1 MNNDLSEDFFGSFS
15 KSGCLQFP
23 SDFCFLQFF
32 ELSLQ
37 IFGFLAGFITL
48 LPRFQEF
55 RPIRPLATFAIGEA
69 ETSAAPPS
77 QVSDAILVFWIYIVF
92 FRFAEAA
99 AAPRPQRLLCV
110 IYHLR

>member
-1 MNNDLSEDFFGSFS
+1 M
-15 KSGCLQFP
+15 
-23 SDFCFLQFF
+23 
-32 ELSLQ
+32 LSLQ

-77 QVSDAILVFWIYIVF
+77 PVQDALLVPFVFWIYNFF
-92 FRFAEAA
+92 FRFAKAA